1 MIFNLYLARM
11 TSIWF
16 SVDVL
21 NAFCHFL
28 YSRCECG
35 ICQPMLTVREIVC
48 CGEIGQI
55 WQKIEDQRPEV
66 QMSCITEHPGFR
78 SNCLDVWVL
87 ETAYYAETTAWHRQ
101 DTSMFTIY
109 SVILQSRYQLG
120 KLWSNKEIDYFFSL
134 VQEISLHCLQATRA
148 LLLRLSWQECEG
160 RASILRS
167 EQDPRHIP
175 CRLWVFL
182 HMVKAT
188 KPVKYIGQPFVKA
201 VQTWKQS

>member
-1 MIFNLYLARM
+1 MWNVPADAQSSWDRLLWRNRANMAEGR
-11 TSIWF
+11 
-16 SVDVL
+16 
-21 NAFCHFL
+21 
-28 YSRCECG
+28 
-35 ICQPMLTVREIVC
+35 
-48 CGEIGQI
+48 
-55 WQKIEDQRPEV
+55 RPETWGANV
-66 QMSCITEHPGFR
+66 LYYRAPRISVELPWCLGPW
-78 SNCLDVWVL
+78 NCVL
-87 ETAYYAETTAWHRQ
+87 RRDNSMTQTIIQ

-148 LLLRLSWQECEG
+148 LVLGLSWQECEG